1 MLARQNAPLTAKR
14 ICLLTAIT
22 AMALSARIHGT
33 DKAVMMTGF
42 RVLAGVSPAYQSVV
56 LAIMNAPSPLAHINV
71 YVANL
76 PQHILEMKVSEPALP
91 LIEAAI
97 PA

>member
-22 AMALSARIHGT
+22 AMALAARIHGT
-33 DKAVMMTGF
+33 DKAVMMAGY
-42 RVLAGVSPAYQSVV
+42 RVLAGLSPAYQPVV
-56 LAIMNAPSPLAHINV
+56 LAIMNSPSPLAHMNL

-76 PQHILEMKVSEPALP
+76 PKRILEMKVSQPALP
-91 LIEAAI
+91 MLDAAI